1 MICAIPFFN
10 IFYFEDTG
18 YLSIVV
24 NHYDLFALLQAK
36 DDAYI
41 SNVLFSLFR
50 WIDSSTDPVRVVIR

>member
-24 NHYDLFALLQAK
+24 YYHYDLFALL
-36 DDAYI
+36 
-41 SNVLFSLFR
+41 
-50 WIDSSTDPVRVVIR
+50 